1 MSEIRFKAGIADL
14 VEYLDPDIELNH
26 IELATISII
35 GSMGSGKTTLA
46 KTLAAYI
53 EESRNTL
60 TLYGHELVAALD
72 FLDDN
77 LDLLKG
83 VERTF
88 IILDD
93 VSATASWQA
102 VLSKMDNVHQYL
114 KIRHEMRKRGF
125 KHGVVDVL
133 YLIQYVKLL
142 APVFRSNSGVIIF
155 KTGAFRDRTE
165 KKMLREMLDTDHY
178 YFLKEITTQIMLL
191 HRDNYKRYFV
201 ASWINGQNDAYDSE
215 NEILEPENFY
225 DFTEYERSES
235 EILDNILNGRWEQL
249 PKRIKNIL
257 IITAVYILYNLGYG
271 HREIKNVLREIGLS
285 FANDQLSN
293 IIKTIRNTEPGT
305 IEVVG
310 NVS

>member
-114 KIRHEMRKRGF
+114 KIRHEMRQRGF
-125 KHGVVDVL
+125 EHGVVDVL

-165 KKMLREMLDTDHY
+165 KKMLREMLDSDHY

-191 HRDNYKRYFV
+191 HRDDYKRYFV

-225 DFTEYERSES
+225 DFTQYERIE
-235 EILDNILNGRWEQL
+235 EELLELILNGNWKSL
-249 PKRIKNIL
+249 PKRIRIL
-257 IITAVYILYNLGYG
+257 LLANTIYILYNMNYG
-271 HREIKNVLREIGLS
+271 HREIKNFLRELGFTFDNNALS
-285 FANDQLSN
+285 T
-293 IIKTIRNTEPGT
+293 IIKTIQNTEPRT
-305 IEVVG
+305 VML
-310 NVS
+310 

>member
-114 KIRHEMRKRGF
+114 KIRHEMRQRGF
-125 KHGVVDVL
+125 EHGVVDVL

-165 KKMLREMLDTDHY
+165 KKMLREMLDSDHY

-191 HRDNYKRYFV
+191 HRDDYKRYFV

-225 DFTEYERSES
+225 DFTQYERIE
-235 EILDNILNGRWEQL
+235 EELLELILNGNWKSL
-249 PKRIKNIL
+249 PKRIRIL
-257 IITAVYILYNLGYG
+257 LLANTIYILYNMNYG
-271 HREIKNVLREIGLS
+271 HREIKNFLRKLGFTFDNNALS
-285 FANDQLSN
+285 T
-293 IIKTIRNTEPGT
+293 IIKTIQNTEPRT
-305 IEVVG
+305 VML
-310 NVS
+310 